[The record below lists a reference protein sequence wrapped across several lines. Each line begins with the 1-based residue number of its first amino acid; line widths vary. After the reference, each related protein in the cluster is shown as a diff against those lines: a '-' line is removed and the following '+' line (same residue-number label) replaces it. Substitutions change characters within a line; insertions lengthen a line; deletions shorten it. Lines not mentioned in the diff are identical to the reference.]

1 MRSFMKAVLLT
12 TLLVGI
18 GDLLAAYIT
27 QFIRTG
33 RFADKML
40 YYMAGGALGL
50 EKSLQG
56 GFWVGL
62 LGLFFHFF
70 ISFAFTLL
78 FFMAYPRL
86 KLQYQ
91 NKYLVWFLIGF
102 LYSPLVSLTMS
113 FIILPLSKL
122 PTGGAFNFK
131 GAAIG
136 WIVFAI
142 VFSIPMAIL
151 SDRYYRNKAGNP
163 RAILTRPK

>member
-1 MRSFMKAVLLT
+1 MRSFIKAVLWA

-18 GDLLAAYIT
+18 TDILSAYVT
-27 QFIRTG
+27 QFISTG

-40 YYMAGGALGL
+40 YYIAGGALGL

-70 ISFAFTLL
+70 ISFAFVLL

-86 KLQYQ
+86 KLQYR
-91 NKYLVWFLIGF
+91 NKYLVWFLVGF

-113 FIILPLSKL
+113 FVILPLSKL
-122 PTGGAFNFK
+122 PPGGAFNFT
-131 GAAIG
+131 GALIG
-136 WIVFAI
+136 WVIFAL
-142 VFSIPMAIL
+142 VFSIPLAIL
-151 SDRYYRNKAGNP
+151 SDRYYRNRTANP
-163 RAILTRPK
+163 RAIRA